1 MSEIIRRYDRIMQM
15 LEEGVPYNAIAQMY
29 HTTIGTIKAYDK
41 VRAGKLTSQSGRGPA
56 DNPRQRVWLSDA
68 EVKKICNLREK
79 GASLRDIG
87 DIVHR
92 DRRAITAILKQAG
105 VESPKEAQRRVQ
117 EEYKDRILQ
126 LHRDGAG
133 GPQKIAELLGLTE
146 AIVGN
151 VLLTYVYK
159 FNGGGKRR
167 GAKKNDSDGTRGVDA
182 NQSGGDACEVGGQQH

>member
-1 MSEIIRRYDRIMQM
+1 MSEPRRYERIMQM
-15 LEEGVPYNAIAQMY
+15 LEEGVPHNAIAQTY
-29 HTTIGTIKAYDK
+29 HTTIGTIRAYDK
-41 VRAGKLTSQSGRGPA
+41 VRTGTLTSQSGRGPA

-167 GAKKNDSDGTRGVDA
+167 GAKKDDSNGARGVDA
-182 NQSGGDACEVGGQQH
+182 AGNRGADTMP

>member
-1 MSEIIRRYDRIMQM
+1 MSEPRRYERIMQM
-15 LEEGVPYNAIAQMY
+15 LEEGVPYNAIAQTY
-29 HTTIGTIKAYDK
+29 HTTIGTIRAYDK
-41 VRAGKLTSQSGRGPA
+41 VRTGKLTSQIGRGPA
-56 DNPRQRVWLSDA
+56 DNSRQRVWLSDA

-126 LHRDGAG
+126 LHKDGAG
-133 GPQKIAELLGLTE
+133 GPQKIADLLGLTE

-167 GAKKNDSDGTRGVDA
+167 GAKKDDSNGARGVDA
-182 NQSGGDACEVGGQQH
+182 AGNRGADTMP